1 MTRLYFFVV
10 LIVLCQ
16 ACGSSQKTSSTDL
29 PKIDFTNLH
38 IAENPKDLFESS
50 EIILL
55 DASHPNAL
63 IQEISQMIL
72 AKDTIIIIDQ
82 KQQKIF
88 TFDTLGNY
96 ITSFKHQ
103 GRGPGEYTTID
114 DVSYQDG
121 LYILDLQSGNILQ
134 YNLNGDWMTSHA
146 IDVPKTGYFF
156 QMTPQHTLFFR
167 NQEHRFQSGTGYNLV
182 AYALDAKSIVDSNA
196 FIDPVLREK
205 DLFRVDAL
213 TNFQNE
219 AYALLPFDTLLFKM
233 DEKGQIAPYYRLH
246 MAPENTL
253 QKDEQ
258 LQDPNFKNFELHD
271 YLRSSNLY
279 YNLSNLQLSEKYIG
293 FNYFFNMDYRL
304 LLHDKVTQQSMAFNP
319 LKLNP
324 GKQGGVQLGA
334 VQGDNFYFVL
344 SNIIK
349 SEIEHTTGMVLPD
362 DHNPLLLKAR
372 LKKNFGQ

>member
-1 MTRLYFFVV
+1 MIRLYFFVV

-16 ACGSSQKTSSTDL
+16 ACGSSQSTPSTDL
-29 PKIDFTNLH
+29 PKIDFTNLP
-38 IAENPKDLFESS
+38 IAENPKELFESS
-50 EIILL
+50 EVILL

-103 GRGPGEYTTID
+103 GRGPGEYVEMD
-114 DVSYQDG
+114 DISYQDG
-121 LYILDLQSGNILQ
+121 LYILDLQGGNILQ
-134 YNLNGDWMTSHA
+134 YSLNGDWMTSHA

-167 NQEHRFQSGTGYNLV
+167 NQEHRYLSGTGYNLV
-182 AYALDAKSIVDSNA
+182 AYAIDAKSMVDSNA
-196 FIDPVLREK
+196 FIDPMLREK

-246 MAPENTL
+246 MATENTL
-253 QKDEQ
+253 QKDEKF
-258 LQDPNFKNFELHD
+258 QDPELKSIALHD

-279 YNLSNLQLSEKYIG
+279 YHFSNLQISEDYIG
-293 FNYFFNMDYRL
+293 FNYLFNMDYRL
-304 LLHDKVTQQSMAFNP
+304 LIHNKENQQSIAFNP
-319 LKLNP
+319 LRLNP
-324 GKQGGVQLGA
+324 GKQGGMQLGV
-334 VQGDNFYFVL
+334 VQGNNFYFIL

-349 SEIEHTTGMVLPD
+349 SEIESSTGMVLPD